1 VSISA
6 RKPRSSQAHP
16 SADRGHQ
23 ASIPTGAPGRAY
35 ADDLAQYLDQLLD
48 EALQETFPASD
59 AVAVPSRQEI
69 EKEHE
74 KK

>member
-1 VSISA
+1 VS
-6 RKPRSSQAHP
+6 RSTGKSTPSQAHP

-48 EALQETFPASD
+48 EALEETFPASD
-59 AVAVPSRQEI
+59 AVAVPSRREI
-69 EKEHE
+69 EKEHG